1 MHVAVPVAM
10 KMTRAGMGAVLLM
23 LVVTGVAGTVYK
35 IVTPNGWI
43 ADAFQRSTTAGL
55 AVIGTLGLLGLFAW
69 VSRGA
74 VRQRN
79 RQSSVFVYAF
89 AAAGLVYLT
98 RFWIHGS
105 L

>member
-1 MHVAVPVAM
+1 M
-10 KMTRAGMGAVLLM
+10 KTAHAGLGAVVLM

-35 IVTPNGWI
+35 IIAPNGWI

-55 AVIGTLGLLGLFAW
+55 ALVGTLGLLGLFAW
-69 VSRGA
+69 TARGA
-74 VRQRN
+74 VRGRN
-79 RQSSVFVYAF
+79 RHAAVFIYAF
-89 AAAGLVYLT
+89 AAAGLMYLA